1 MKKAFLMSLS
11 VLLLPVVMYAQT
23 PRTTGGAGYIPPAPS
38 SGFQKKVVKKVKK
51 AFTPSTS
58 AVTPVTTGGTGGYMP
73 PVSSAA
79 LNDFREWC
87 EECQQGVPHVHPNTT
102 GGAGYVPS
110 LPTSFYKAAEEA
122 NAAAAQEAKTQEE
135 KTSHV
140 FTSPW
145 GIVYSPFEVY
155 GYCWG
160 IYEAS
165 IENPEAA
172 DSEQGRAVTGFC
184 SNVIDRLS
192 STMNTCPNPEMVAPA
207 KAKAKSWF
215 HKNVVEPYLSGYES
229 QAKGY
234 MLQSEAMHETAE
246 EVGAWWQKNVTDNY
260 IAGYQSQAKS
270 YMLQSEAM
278 GETARE
284 VGNWFAKQWEQ
295 FTDWLCGD

>member
-1 MKKAFLMSLS
+1 MKKALLMSLS

-51 AFTPSTS
+51 ALTPSTS

-87 EECQQGVPHVHPNTT
+87 EECQQGVPHMHPNTT

-145 GIVYSPFEVY
+145 GTTYTPYQVYS
-155 GYCWG
+155 YCWG

-172 DSEQGRAVTGFC
+172 GSEQGRAVVGFC
-184 SNVIDRLS
+184 ANAVDGLS
-192 STMNTCPNPEMVAPA
+192 ATMTSCPNPETVAQG
-207 KAKAKSWF
+207 KEEAKSWF
-215 HKNVVEPYLSGYES
+215 YKNVVEPYLSGYES
-229 QAKGY
+229 QANGY
-234 MLQSEAMHETAE
+234 RIQSEAMHETAE

-260 IAGYQSQAKS
+260 IAGYESQAKG
-270 YMLQSEAM
+270 YMIQSEAM
-278 GETARE
+278 GKTARE
-284 VGNWFAKQWEQ
+284 IGDWFAKQWEE